1 MDTHIDARGKA
12 CPLPVIETKN
22 ALAAMAGPGILT
34 VRVDNEIAVQNVL
47 KLSAHKN
54 LTAVS
59 EKLSDDDFQVR
70 IQVGPEGLPA
80 DTAPAE
86 AAPSCVPDG
95 RGGAVVVVSSREM
108 GSGDPALGAILM
120 KSFLFALTKQ
130 DVLPAA
136 LLFYNGGAFLTCQ
149 GSESLEDLKS
159 LEAQGVEITT
169 CGTCLDFYGLKD
181 KLAVGTVSNM
191 YDIVEKQLGA
201 ALVLRP

>member
-22 ALAAMAGPGILT
+22 ALAAMTGPGTLT

-47 KLSAHKN
+47 RLAANQN

-59 EKLSDDDFQVR
+59 EKLADEDFQIR
-70 IQVGPEGLPA
+70 LQVGPGDLSA
-80 DTAPAE
+80 GAAPAE
-86 AAPSCVPDG
+86 AAPACVPDG
-95 RGGAVVVVSSREM
+95 RGGAVAVISSREM

-130 DVLPAA
+130 DVLPSAV
-136 LLFYNGGAFLTCQ
+136 LFYNGGAFLTCE
-149 GSESLEDLKS
+149 GSESLEDLKT

-181 KLAVGTVSNM
+181 KLAVGSVSNM
-191 YDIVEKQLGA
+191 YDIVEKQLHA
-201 ALVLRP
+201 SRILRP

>member
-47 KLSAHKN
+47 KLAAHKN
-54 LTAVS
+54 LTALS

-70 IQVGPEGLPA
+70 IQVGPGDLSSQA
-80 DTAPAE
+80 APAE
-86 AAPSCVPDG
+86 AETACIPDG

-108 GSGDPALGAILM
+108 GSGDPALGAILI

-130 DVLPAA
+130 DVLPSAV
-136 LLFYNGGAFLTCQ
+136 LFYNGGAFLTCE
-149 GSESLEDLKS
+149 GSESLEDLKT

-201 ALVLRP
+201 ARVLRP